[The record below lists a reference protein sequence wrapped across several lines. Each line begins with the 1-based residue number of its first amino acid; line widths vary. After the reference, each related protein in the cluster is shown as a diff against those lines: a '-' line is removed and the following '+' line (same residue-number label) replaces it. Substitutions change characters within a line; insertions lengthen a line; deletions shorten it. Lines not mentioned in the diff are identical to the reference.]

1 MRLQHWLKCQMR
13 WWRAKFNLWA
23 SSATAQGV
31 VQEVVEALQKDEAE
45 HTPRGGKEERGKN
58 GAVSFQS
65 FPFFYSPPLP
75 PTISRPC
82 PVIAILVSLSPS
94 FRQAIKNGSFFVPFA
109 PSLWAQGSNI
119 GGPRS
124 SQRIACMHPNKIFFF
139 GGRGKDP
146 SADWTSKGR
155 GEFFFSFKFFY
166 GFPNVF
172 NQKIVCSKQDIA
184 FLPFV
189 VSVWSFKEHKRKI
202 QFQFS
207 LFFKNTK
214 NTKKETK

>member
-1 MRLQHWLKCQMR
+1 MR

-45 HTPRGGKEERGKN
+45 HTPRGGKEQRGKN
-58 GAVSFQS
+58 GVVSFQS

-109 PSLWAQGSNI
+109 PSLWAQGSI
-119 GGPRS
+119 QYRRPPIIT
-124 SQRIACMHPNKIFFF
+124 QRIACMHPNKIFFF
-139 GGRGKDP
+139 WVGEKIQVP
-146 SADWTSKGR
+146 NSTSNS
-155 GEFFFSFKFFY
+155 EENFLSIKFFY

-172 NQKIVCSKQDIA
+172 
-184 FLPFV
+184 
-189 VSVWSFKEHKRKI
+189 
-202 QFQFS
+202 
-207 LFFKNTK
+207 
-214 NTKKETK
+214 